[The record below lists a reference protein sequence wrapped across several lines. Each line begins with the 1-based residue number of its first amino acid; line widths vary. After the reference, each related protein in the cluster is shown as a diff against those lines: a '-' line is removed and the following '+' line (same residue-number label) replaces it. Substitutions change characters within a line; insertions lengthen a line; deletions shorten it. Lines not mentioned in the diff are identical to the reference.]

1 MDKFLD
7 FVGKLSSSNAGIR
20 HRAIAN
26 LNFKIKQKII
36 DDDILCTRE
45 NMVLIATALR
55 SSVAAPDGELTQ
67 ENKEYLEELMV
78 FIVTFGGILRRRA
91 MVSDEVVA
99 AYSLLLDKL
108 YDLSTREFMNSAIT
122 LRSKLEEAI
131 SVLTKI
137 NGPGVGME
145 SWKSSIITN
154 DNDVQAV
161 PSALHHLYDK
171 TAIDISVLHPSF
183 NHAVNQKKAGAIM
196 NSTLVHNGWKFPHFI
211 LTESDERH
219 LFDVEVKVKL
229 GHGGVERMIFDV
241 LTDFPVSVIIARSG
255 LIQALLDIIGGAYS
269 NDDLINNPMGLYPVT
284 AIRWFEEFT
293 IKLAKGF
300 TSQLDGSLYSSMP
313 SSGNNQDDVNVNSYA
328 SQMARA
334 MYAMRHPLLPNDDD
348 VARQNEF
355 DKELQNATYTSALV
369 LPQPS
374 FPGVVFAALAA
385 SLPLLQTKD
394 VQICN
399 AVVSL
404 FKTALPFVRE
414 PVLVAESA
422 DSTTISE
429 VDYGRLQHLLNRMEQ
444 LLCTYGRSLPTIDYL
459 TTVASGCDDDEFSRT
474 ELYAINTSYVRI
486 FTELVGRIPLQSS
499 VILNN
504 AATNSTGQNFII
516 GPNILAML
524 KYLSSTSQA
533 ILLPA
538 DSKVACLSILK
549 KVDGDSFQSLIHAD
563 YMIKSVKRL
572 YERLVPSNG
581 DGTSRSGPMNAIED
595 LLHLLHDADI
605 AIRFLENDCE
615 IESSNMAKGLTSL
628 IISIIM
634 ATCHYEY
641 DDSEFESQDNMSS
654 QQDMYLSG
662 LSLLYRLVCTSNILA
677 RYDFMLTVKHLLL
690 SDDDS
695 NAEMALIKAILPEN
709 IDVSSH
715 VTKACLI
722 SPTFLHSLIVHGVL
736 YFSEIEEDNEICYEI
751 NVLASDIL
759 EILLEFIISNS
770 YVNNANIHEWASL
783 LPLFNVI
790 TWNMNIRGSNNAD
803 AGNMSTSTIS
813 LFAQELEELCAISS
827 ADECRQKFGASLV
840 LGLFH
845 TYPGIRA
852 RCSLRIQHELLG
864 LSTFTNS
871 IHDTSSKGPVDEY
884 DPFATV
890 IEQHCPSLLPWTDI
904 INFTRD
910 GSNSQNASGSNIFR
924 HADVRKVALI
934 AFGDGNSDVT
944 LRTSAMRQ
952 LKGML
957 MNNYLIQT
965 AETSWCVN
973 IASEIGCILN
983 NAITIYGQL
992 NTSFCDVNANGSD
1005 ILTLAFLVE
1014 VMSLL
1019 KLLVVSCPA
1028 IRRNV
1033 NFDFVD
1039 LIDEDSEGLGMSSSV
1054 SVKALL
1060 ILIVTSVNSKRV
1072 LPVSWHI
1079 MRLLAM
1085 QCMCIIVGDIENFI
1099 TSSPSFHVNNRVL
1112 SAYNDDNVPTN
1123 PVFIPTFIARDFAC
1137 PIPSSKSNFN
1147 DYYNE
1152 NGLFIDNLTVS
1163 SMGCCISTIDCVY
1176 TRHNIPMPAKDIIND
1191 MFKTAVAEEYTAR
1204 DAIKLLVE
1212 NIVQLMTSSTTH
1224 ISITT
1229 CLQYAICIG
1238 DAVSDDVYVAYNKFN
1253 LSHIIRKFCQSL
1265 RVASPQEFNSI
1276 ICCIKLLRNMVTI
1289 GQSSNPTSEWLY
1301 SLCGDCFDIIN
1312 MAGLV
1317 ESISNRAGVLSTQSN
1332 VSNSSN
1338 LIFAMQVQ
1346 VLELLVAVSK
1356 VKADDSWIKPVYND
1370 ILPLLLVKIVSNEL
1384 WPSFTR
1390 TIAANALNSFIEN
1403 YNGWEMIKLS
1413 KDQVEVGYPAAYL
1426 SCCPGDLITR
1436 TVKLLRSPDSLIG
1449 TGPLTCALR
1458 ILYLCLYRERI
1469 DINASNGS
1477 PCRPSLL
1484 VTDKDWKWI
1493 TRLGY
1498 DRRGDVRFLALQIV
1512 SEVLYI
1518 QYMTGFDT
1526 DSVDDLNEVPTASS
1540 WPPYDFLSHVMND
1553 CHESGVVRTLAIKIY
1568 IENVLYRVDSDNT
1581 LTELLLGRLIAS
1593 VIDVININDTRTNV
1607 HTLSSAIHC
1616 LVLLVGHSEQ
1626 QAIVAATVLN
1636 TFKIMPKLALL
1647 LNPTYV
1653 TTQLQRYQF
1662 SRVNLSVPEE
1672 PLLHGSDRS
1681 SDPVLLHEY
1690 NNEYKKN
1697 YGENTYNSKCGL
1709 QLSVSKLLMHL
1720 HRVNSTFNSYL
1731 YNSNIFYDLINSVAY
1746 MSSDYDS
1753 CNVTQVLTVTSRNYA
1768 LAAACDILSLVIK
1781 QDTNKPVSA
1790 NVSASKRC
1798 NESNINYAVLGTSY
1812 AENIAFTMGSKIMQI
1827 VTDLESTVQY
1837 DSHEDVL
1844 HSTRIVIVSIT
1855 RLLALILSDSYWRS
1869 GLNLGGDI
1877 PECATG
1883 IPVITCFTSLIAL
1896 RSLVYRC
1903 GAIIPHG
1910 ESVGTCID
1918 LNMSLFMQY
1927 SYTCREIMSRNNAIE
1942 LDDGNVIP
1950 AHDGL
1955 SLVLHA
1961 MRTVITTADNIHSP
1975 SGTSNNNEVKAALK
1989 TLKKKSS
1996 GGNWRQKT
2004 RSYNVEDSTST
2015 VTSGSNAA
2023 YTLDAADRLKLFS
2036 SLLVLRG
2043 ALPLCAD
2050 ILDIADD
2057 LGLADALSNLIRVC
2071 GNWGIQ
2077 GINRSSVMTGGQW
2090 SPSYPQLA
2098 AAVLTCSCAYNY
2110 SSSSCKIKLAKAGDF
2125 IPTHISHKSSTG
2137 YHGTLH
2143 QLLSIGLN
2151 KSIAPSLRWLSLS
2164 LVSNTVS
2171 NKEYS
2176 PSIQKVALTTVLTLA
2191 IQKALHA
2198 ASHDTDALVY
2208 LIDAYTA
2215 CITAESVVMPGL
2227 KVKAAD
2233 NNYYS
2238 TLTGTKGNAV
2248 VMEEMSPPNLV
2259 SWIWDSFGSKPEVS
2273 AAVIRCLGRMGTPV
2287 PIAPTLGGGLS
2298 KRLLPNVVAENPMRI
2313 MHEATINPN
2322 MHPAVEQA
2330 VIVALWSILSNS
2342 EQARSIF
2349 KGMGLA
2355 MNIKYA
2361 ENAYDE
2367 GSYVDAAL
2375 SRGQEALQI
2384 LLQ

>member
-7 FVGKLSSSNAGIR
+7 FVGKLSSPNAGIR
-20 HRAIAN
+20 RRAIAN
-26 LNFKIKQKII
+26 LNFKIKQQIV

-45 NMVLIATALR
+45 NMVLIATALQG
-55 SSVAAPDGELTQ
+55 SVAVPGDELTQ
-67 ENKEYLEELMV
+67 ENKEYLEEVMV
-78 FIVTFGGILRRRA
+78 FIATFGGILRRRA
-91 MVSDEVVA
+91 MVNDEVIA

-108 YDLSTREFMNSAIT
+108 YDLSTREFMNSAVT

-137 NGPGVGME
+137 NGPGVGIE
-145 SWKSSIITN
+145 AWKSSIITN
-154 DNDVQAV
+154 ENEVQAV
-161 PSALHHLYDK
+161 PSTLHHLYDK

-183 NHAVNQKKAGAIM
+183 NQAANQKKAGAIM

-211 LTESDERH
+211 LTESDERY

-269 NDDLINNPMGLYPVT
+269 NDDIINNPMALYPVT
-284 AIRWFEEFT
+284 AIRWFEEFI

-313 SSGNNQDDVNVNSYA
+313 NNSNNKDDIDVNNYA

-334 MYAMRHPLLPNDDD
+334 MYAMRHPLLPNEND
-348 VARQNEF
+348 VARQNEY
-355 DKELQNATYTSALV
+355 DEERKNATYTSALV

-404 FKTALPFVRE
+404 FKTALPFIRE
-414 PVLVAESA
+414 PALVAGSV
-422 DSTTISE
+422 DSTVISE
-429 VDYGRLQHLLNRMEQ
+429 IDYGRIQHLLNRMEQ
-444 LLCTYGRSLPTIDYL
+444 LLGTYGRSLPTIDYL
-459 TTVASGCDDDEFSRT
+459 TSATSGDDDDEYSRI

-486 FTELVGRIPLQSS
+486 FTELVGRIPLHSS

-504 AATNSTGQNFII
+504 TVTNSTGQNFII
-516 GPNILAML
+516 GPNVLAML
-524 KYLSSTSQA
+524 KYLSSTSHA

-572 YERLVPSNG
+572 YERLVPSNSS
-581 DGTSRSGPMNAIED
+581 DVNRPMNAIDD

-615 IESSNMAKGLTSL
+615 IESSNMTKGLTSL

-634 ATCHYEY
+634 ATCHYNY
-641 DDSEFESQDNMSS
+641 DDAEGDSQGNVSS

-677 RYDFMLTVKHLLL
+677 RYDFMLTIKHLLL

-695 NAEMALIKAILPEN
+695 NAEMALIKSILPDN

-736 YFSEIEEDNEICYEI
+736 YFSEIEDDNEICYEI

-770 YVNNANIHEWASL
+770 YVNNTNIHEWASL

-790 TWNMNIRGSNNAD
+790 TWNMNVRGSNNAD

-827 ADECRQKFGASLV
+827 SDECRQKFGTSLV

-845 TYPGIRA
+845 AYPGIRA

-864 LSTFTNS
+864 VSTFTNS
-871 IHDTSSKGPVDEY
+871 IHDTSIKGPVDEY

-890 IEQHCPSLLPWTDI
+890 IEQHCPSLLPWTDV
-904 INFTRD
+904 INVSHD
-910 GSNSQNASGSNIFR
+910 GSTSQNTSGSNVFR
-924 HADVRKVALI
+924 HADVRKVAFI
-934 AFGDGNSDVT
+934 AFGEGNSDVT
-944 LRTSAMRQ
+944 LRTSAIRQ

-973 IASEIGCILN
+973 IASEIGSILN

-1005 ILTLAFLVE
+1005 TLTLAFLVE
-1014 VMSLL
+1014 IMSLF
-1019 KLLVVSCPA
+1019 KLLVVNCPA
-1028 IRRNV
+1028 IRHNV

-1039 LIDEDSEGLGMSSSV
+1039 VIDDDSEGSGMTSSV

-1060 ILIVTSVNSKRV
+1060 VLIVTNVSSKRT

-1085 QCMCIIVGDIENFI
+1085 QCMSVIVGDIENFI
-1099 TSSPSFHVNNRVL
+1099 TSSPSFQVNNRVL
-1112 SAYNDDNVPTN
+1112 SAYNDDNVPKN

-1137 PIPSSKSNFN
+1137 PVPSSKSNFN

-1191 MFKTAVAEEYTAR
+1191 MFKTAVVEEYTAR
-1204 DAIKLLVE
+1204 DAMKLLVE
-1212 NIVQLMTSSTTH
+1212 NLVQLMASSTTH
-1224 ISITT
+1224 VSITT
-1229 CLQYAICIG
+1229 YLQYAICIG
-1238 DAVSDDVYVAYNKFN
+1238 DAVSDDIYVAYNKFN
-1253 LSHIIRKFCQSL
+1253 LSHIIRKICQSL
-1265 RVASPQEFNSI
+1265 RVVSPQEFNSI
-1276 ICCIKLLRNMVTI
+1276 IYCMKLLRNMVTV

-1301 SLCGDCFDIIN
+1301 SLCGDCYDIIN
-1312 MAGLV
+1312 IAGLA

-1332 VSNSSN
+1332 VNNSSN
-1338 LIFAMQVQ
+1338 LIFAMQVH

-1356 VKADDSWIKPVYND
+1356 VKADDSWIKPVYDD

-1413 KDQVEVGYPAAYL
+1413 KEQVEMGYPAAYL
-1426 SCCPGDLITR
+1426 SSSPGDLITR
-1436 TVKLLRSPDSLIG
+1436 TVKLLRSPDSLVG

-1477 PCRPSLL
+1477 PYRPSLL
-1484 VTDKDWKWI
+1484 VTDKDWKWV

-1518 QYMTGFDT
+1518 QYMTGSDT

-1553 CHESGVVRTLAIKIY
+1553 SHESGVVRTLAIKIY

-1581 LTELLLGRLIAS
+1581 ITELLLGRLIAS
-1593 VIDVININDTRTNV
+1593 VIDVININDMRTNV
-1607 HTLSSAIHC
+1607 HTLHSAIHC

-1626 QAIVAATVLN
+1626 QAIVASTVLN

-1653 TTQLQRYQF
+1653 TTQLQCYQF
-1662 SRVNLSVPEE
+1662 NRVNLSVPEE
-1672 PLLHGSDRS
+1672 PLLHASDRS
-1681 SDPVLLHEY
+1681 HDLVLLQEY
-1690 NNEYKKN
+1690 SNEYKKN

-1709 QLSVSKLLMHL
+1709 QLGVSKLLMHL
-1720 HRVNSTFNSYL
+1720 HRVNCTFNSYL

-1790 NVSASKRC
+1790 NVSTSKRC
-1798 NESNINYAVLGTSY
+1798 NESNINYAVLGTTY
-1812 AENIAFTMGSKIMQI
+1812 AENIVFTMGSKIMQI
-1827 VTDLESTVQY
+1827 ATDLESTIQY

-1844 HSTRIVIVSIT
+1844 YSTRIVIISIT
-1855 RLLALILSDSYWRS
+1855 RLIALILSDSYWRS

-1883 IPVITCFTSLIAL
+1883 IPAITCFTSLIAL

-1903 GAIIPHG
+1903 GAIILQS

-1918 LNMSLFMQY
+1918 LNISLFMQY

-1950 AHDGL
+1950 AHEGL

-1961 MRTVITTADNIHSP
+1961 MRTVITIAENIHS
-1975 SGTSNNNEVKAALK
+1975 SSSTSNNNEVKAALK

-2004 RSYNVEDSTST
+2004 RSYNVEDATST
-2015 VTSGSNAA
+2015 VTSGSNTT

-2077 GINRSSVMTGGQW
+2077 GINRASVITGGQW

-2125 IPTHISHKSSTG
+2125 IPTHISHKNSTG

-2151 KSIAPSLRWLSLS
+2151 KSIVPSLRWLSLS
-2164 LVSNTVS
+2164 LVGNIIS

-2176 PSIQKVALTTVLTLA
+2176 PSIQKVALTKVLTLA

-2215 CITAESVVMPGL
+2215 CITAESVATPGL
-2227 KVKAAD
+2227 KVKALD

-2238 TLTGTKGNAV
+2238 TLTGTKDNGV

-2298 KRLLPNVVAENPMRI
+2298 KRLLPNVVAESPMRI
-2313 MHEATINPN
+2313 MYEATINATN
-2322 MHPAVEQA
+2322 THPAVEQA

-2355 MNIKYA
+2355 VNMKYA
-2361 ENAYDE
+2361 DNAYDE